1 MALTRTD
8 CNPFLDPA
16 APSLATVLAALET
29 AEPDRR
35 RRGEIAS
42 GIRTVCTV
50 LGHSP
55 HELPADTALLGRLI
69 RKAMPAAAGVSRS
82 RWGNARS
89 LLSRAL
95 KRSGLAIMPGRR
107 LHPLA
112 PAWKALEATLPR
124 RYERAM
130 LSRIMSWASAE
141 GIDPEHLD
149 QAAMDRFGTALMQ
162 DSFHQNPRDCWRRT
176 VKAWNDA
183 AARVPGWP
191 QRRLTPPSSRKRYV
205 LALEA
210 FPASFQADAQAWLD
224 RLAGKADLDTGPI
237 KPLRPA
243 TIDKWHFAL
252 RQLGSA
258 LVASGRDI
266 ASITGLEDL
275 VTLEA
280 AENILRFYLERA
292 GNEPCAQTAALAN
305 HLKAI
310 ARHHAGVPAPVLDRL
325 RRMAARVTPPVQGM
339 TAKNRTALR
348 QFQSI
353 EMQRK
358 LVRLPA
364 TLFAALPASGPVGKR
379 LAIRLQLALAVEFL
393 LVAPMRLGN
402 LCRLEL
408 GRHLQELRDGRR
420 SRWLI
425 AIPSD
430 EVKNGEP
437 IELPLPERSVR
448 LLELYRARI
457 LPLIGQPGGHFLF
470 PGRDG
475 AKAEVTLASQITRL
489 LQRELGVRLSPH
501 QFRHI
506 LGYIYL
512 LRHPHGHEVVR
523 RMLGHR
529 DIRTTMTFYAGMEMA
544 EAARQYEAVLE
555 ELVELKL
562 SPAGGRARRDRRA
575 DSRPRGVQRLGSA
588 R

>member
-1 MALTRTD
+1 MARTKGD
-8 CNPFLDPA
+8 GNPFLDPA
-16 APSLATVLAALET
+16 APSLATVLDALET
-29 AEPDRR
+29 AAPDQR
-35 RRGEIAS
+35 RRGEMAS
-42 GIRTVCTV
+42 ALRTVCRV
-50 LGHSP
+50 LGYSP

-82 RWGNARS
+82 RWANARS
-89 LLSRAL
+89 LLLAAL

-107 LHPLA
+107 LHPLS
-112 PAWKALEATLPR
+112 PAWAALAATLQDGR
-124 RYERAM
+124 M
-130 LSRIMSWASAE
+130 LSRLMRWASAE

-149 QAAMDRFGTALMQ
+149 QAAMERFGAALMQ

-176 VKAWNDA
+176 VVAWNEA
-183 AARVPGWP
+183 VVQVPGWP
-191 QRRLTPPSSRKRYV
+191 QQQFSPPPGPERYV

-210 FPASFQADAQAWLD
+210 FPASFQADAQGWLD
-224 RLAGKADLDTGPI
+224 QLAGKAGLDIGPV

-243 TIDKWHFAL
+243 TIDKWRFAL

-258 LVASGRDI
+258 LMASGRAI
-266 ASITGLEDL
+266 ATITRLEDL
-275 VTLEA
+275 VEA
-280 AENILRFYLERA
+280 ADTILHFYLERA
-292 GNEPCAQTAALAN
+292 GNQPCAQTATLAN

-310 ARHHAGVPAPVLDRL
+310 ARHHVGVPGPVLDRL

-339 TAKNRTALR
+339 TDKNRAALR

-353 EMQRK
+353 EAQRQ
-358 LVRLPA
+358 LVQLPA
-364 TLFAALPASGPVGKR
+364 TLFAELPAGGPPGKR
-379 LAIRLQLALAVEFL
+379 LAVRLQLALAVEIL

-402 LCRLEL
+402 LCRLEF

-425 AIPSD
+425 AIPGD

-448 LLELYRARI
+448 LLELYRARV
-457 LPLIGQPGGHFLF
+457 LSVLGQPGRHFLF
-470 PGRDG
+470 PGRDR

-489 LQRELGVRLSPH
+489 LRRELGVRLSPH
-501 QFRHI
+501 QFRH
-506 LGYIYL
+506 LVGYIYL

-529 DIRTTMTFYAGMEMA
+529 DIRTTIKFYAGMEMA

-555 ELVELKL
+555 ELIDPKL
-562 SPAGGRARRDRRA
+562 CTSSGQSRRGRRA
-575 DSRPRGVQRLGSA
+575 DSRPRGVQRPGNGQ
-588 R
+588 